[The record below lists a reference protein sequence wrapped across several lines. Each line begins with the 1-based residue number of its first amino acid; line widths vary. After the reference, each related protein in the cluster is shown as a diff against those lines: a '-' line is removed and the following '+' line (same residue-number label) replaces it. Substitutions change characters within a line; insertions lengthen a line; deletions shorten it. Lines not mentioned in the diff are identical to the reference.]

1 MKRFCVLFMV
11 GERKV
16 VRMYVY
22 AYSECEATYIAE
34 MRVATI
40 GCNLNVDEIKSL
52 LAESED

>member
-1 MKRFCVLFMV
+1 MV

-22 AYSECEATYIAE
+22 AYSECEAAYIAE

-40 GCNLNVDEIKSL
+40 GCNLNVDEIKVL